1 MPMLHV
7 IEGPQKGQT
16 MEFSKDTVFVGRSS
30 TNDLQIL
37 DSSTSRKHIKLFRL
51 ENLVFVE
58 DLKSTNGTLV
68 NGKPIEPGKGVQVG
82 KGDTIS
88 LGHTAIRLGAIPEN
102 EVIAMV
108 DLAPPSTKRGPDA
121 ETRLTEERRLRTLK
135 ELELICKVSD
145 LIQESI
151 EIKEVLTQVLGLLF
165 HSLPRIDRAAILL
178 VDKEKEQIKK
188 VFTSSRQEQTVETAS
203 YSQAIVDLVLKS
215 QAIVDLVL
223 KSGKALMISDDLL
236 PPIET
241 NDALPPFSESSETPK
256 TKSFMCVPM
265 RRRSR
270 LCGLLYV
277 EGLREHQA
285 FREEDLLLLKGLSGL
300 LALALKGV

>member
-215 QAIVDLVL
+215 
-223 KSGKALMISDDLL
+223 GKALMISDDLL